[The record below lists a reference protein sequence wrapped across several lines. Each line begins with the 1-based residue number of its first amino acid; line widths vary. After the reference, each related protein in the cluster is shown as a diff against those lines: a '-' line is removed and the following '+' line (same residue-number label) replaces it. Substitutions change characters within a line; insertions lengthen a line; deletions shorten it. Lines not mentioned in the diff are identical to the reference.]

1 MPLLSDKNIN
11 DQGIDATGIINA
23 SANAELYEV
32 RFNIFDPTTTES
44 ASYPHT
50 AALRNAIN
58 ALDAYTGGG
67 TTVNITIA
75 FDAGKTER
83 NYATRAQVDAIA
95 TAIAAITTAGE
106 WATGKKL
113 EMTAVPR
120 LGNLYGSAKDVGAIT
135 ARLPALSESG
145 GRVNRVGFTRITRQA
160 SLTRYGFFYEFTD
173 ESLDFDTD
181 AQLKDHLARE
191 LMNGAIE
198 TYEAQLQQDLLS
210 AGTTRVYPG
219 SATSRATIATQLA
232 YTDLLALDEQLTL
245 NRTPKQTTILTG
257 SNNVDTRTIPASRIL
272 FVGPEVAS
280 RLRNMTDGGGNFVF
294 VGVQHYAGQTKPLNG
309 EIGSIDSFRIVMVP
323 DMQYWEGAGSSSV
336 SNVRAGYSVGSTTLK
351 ANVYPMLVVGEDSF
365 TTIGFNTGNGRGGK
379 FNVISRMPGAE
390 SADVYNN
397 PYGTTGFS
405 SIQWYYGCLILRP
418 ERIGII
424 ETAVGTN

>member
-1 MPLLSDKNIN
+1 
-11 DQGIDATGIINA
+11 
-23 SANAELYEV
+23 
-32 RFNIFDPTTTES
+32 
-44 ASYPHT
+44 
-50 AALRNAIN
+50 
-58 ALDAYTGGG
+58 
-67 TTVNITIA
+67 
-75 FDAGKTER
+75 
-83 NYATRAQVDAIA
+83 
-95 TAIAAITTAGE
+95 
-106 WATGKKL
+106 
-113 EMTAVPR
+113 
-120 LGNLYGSAKDVGAIT
+120 
-135 ARLPALSESG
+135 
-145 GRVNRVGFTRITRQA
+145 
-160 SLTRYGFFYEFTD
+160 
-173 ESLDFDTD
+173 
-181 AQLKDHLARE
+181 
-191 LMNGAIE
+191 MNGAIE
-198 TYEAQLQQDLLS
+198 TYEAQMQQDLLN

-219 SATSRATIATQLA
+219 SATSRGTVAVQLA
-232 YTDLLALDEQLTL
+232 YKDLLALDEQLTL

-280 RLRNMTDGGGNFVF
+280 RLRNMTDAGGNFVF

-336 SNVRAGYSVGSTTLK
+336 SGVRAGYSVGSTTLK

-379 FNVISRMPGAE
+379 FNVITRMPGAE

-418 ERIGII
+418 ERIGVI